1 MTCYFPDESVNNA
14 SFKTKLIV
22 LQPHELDKQNDI
34 KILQEKL
41 MNFYWIN
48 LNCSKT
54 SIQL

>member
-14 SFKTKLIV
+14 LFKTKLIV